1 MYVDFYGLD
10 RIGGWTSTKVMRQ
23 MLMEIRK
30 SVFTDQGMYQV
41 IPCEHLED
49 PGVSGI
55 FLADS
60 CHFTCH
66 TFSNR
71 DAAFADLYCT
81 KFDKAINQK
90 VSSII
95 RKYYACERLVYNV
108 ADVIE
113 SEGKYGK
120 HLVFS
125 CDPVS
130 LIEAVNLMKRV
141 LNFLDMKMLCPL
153 NVDARSNDDYD
164 ILQAITESHIAF
176 HTNKQKMDVDIFS
189 CRSFSSTVLD
199 LFRNVYNIQ
208 TIQRG
213 WLLGRNGV
221 YGK

>member
-1 MYVDFYGLD
+1 MLAKDWFIML
-10 RIGGWTSTKVMRQ
+10 Q
-23 MLMEIRK
+23 M
-30 SVFTDQGMYQV
+30 S
-41 IPCEHLED
+41 
-49 PGVSGI
+49 
-55 FLADS
+55 
-60 CHFTCH
+60 
-66 TFSNR
+66 SNR
-71 DAAFADLYCT
+71 KEDMENILFLV
-81 KFDKAINQK
+81 AI
-90 VSSII
+90 
-95 RKYYACERLVYNV
+95 R
-108 ADVIE
+108 
-113 SEGKYGK
+113 
-120 HLVFS
+120 F
-125 CDPVS
+125 P

-221 YGK
+221 YEK